1 MNCAICDEDLYIGG
15 IVILGG
21 DMVRESDTIVSIE
34 FECLNCNSTVKVEAD
49 IDTQTAVWS

>member
-1 MNCAICDEDLYIGG
+1 MKCAICGEDFYNGG

-34 FECLNCNSTVKVEAD
+34 IECLNCNSQVRVEAD
-49 IDTQTAVWS
+49 IDIQTAIWS